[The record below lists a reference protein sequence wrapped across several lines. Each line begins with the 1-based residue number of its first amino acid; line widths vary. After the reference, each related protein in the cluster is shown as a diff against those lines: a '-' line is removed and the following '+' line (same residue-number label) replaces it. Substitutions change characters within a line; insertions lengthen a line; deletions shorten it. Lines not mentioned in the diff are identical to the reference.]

1 MNQLRDKMVLQIVQ
15 KLKKKYPQIIVDP
28 RSIDLVKHELDMMM
42 ERGPIEASDL
52 NRMAATLKASCEANM
67 NTTHHKKANASMR
80 LNADQT
86 QEDHAAF
93 AGTYPGSKAQDHDT
107 MSKVGSFKDVS
118 KLAQEVRSLPPLVQR
133 RMVVKTLQDPWS
145 KKIQEEQKEHERM
158 LEMQKQRKQQMKAE
172 QKQYLDAQVARREE
186 QKNLEKERMKLLAA
200 EEAHQRAIWKEEA
213 ELSARRRKEDVN
225 HLMQDLV
232 HQRQNALMKK
242 QHDLEEKKRDEAE
255 KVRRLQQE
263 IRIEEQEKLHK
274 REKVKEEINSFIAF
288 NRGMKEAHDAEKKKA
303 QEMDVIML
311 REYEAKL
318 EQQERERQAHL
329 KKISERQ
336 ARQYAMADRVH
347 QSLQELAS
355 ADEEKAK
362 REQEALERR
371 QMDEETRRKEKKK
384 EEQRKVKEVVA
395 RQIEEKEEAKR
406 KAQEEAARLK
416 EEVARSVKAAE
427 EKEQQRKMQAKQFA
441 LQGLREID
449 KQLVTQHE
457 QRFKPAQIKVGEVP
471 PPGRV

>member
-1 MNQLRDKMVLQIVQ
+1 MTLAAHKQTPESQPASR
-15 KLKKKYPQIIVDP
+15 PSP
-28 RSIDLVKHELDMMM
+28 RGACPCPL
-42 ERGPIEASDL
+42 
-52 NRMAATLKASCEANM
+52 C
-67 NTTHHKKANASMR
+67 R

-274 REKVKEEINSFIAF
+274 REKVS
-288 NRGMKEAHDAEKKKA
+288 
-303 QEMDVIML
+303 VC
-311 REYEAKL
+311 
-318 EQQERERQAHL
+318 
-329 KKISERQ
+329 
-336 ARQYAMADRVH
+336 
-347 QSLQELAS
+347 
-355 ADEEKAK
+355 
-362 REQEALERR
+362 
-371 QMDEETRRKEKKK
+371 
-384 EEQRKVKEVVA
+384 
-395 RQIEEKEEAKR
+395 
-406 KAQEEAARLK
+406 AAR
-416 EEVARSVKAAE
+416 S
-427 EKEQQRKMQAKQFA
+427 
-441 LQGLREID
+441 GLRWPCTANP
-449 KQLVTQHE
+449 LLG
-457 QRFKPAQIKVGEVP
+457 PAIH
-471 PPGRV
+471 